1 MKQDFKALNEV
12 PLKISAI
19 LGEAK
24 MTIEEVLNL
33 KQGMVIELGKKV
45 GEPVDI
51 YVNDKIIAKGEIV
64 IVGGKIGI
72 TLTEIAK

>member
-12 PLKISAI
+12 PLKISAV

-51 YVNDKIIAKGEIV
+51 YVNDKILARGEIV

>member
-1 MKQDFKALNEV
+1 MKQDFKVLNEV
-12 PLKISAI
+12 PLKISAV

-51 YVNDKIIAKGEIV
+51 YVNDKILAKGEIV

>member
-12 PLKISAI
+12 PLKISAV

-33 KQGMVIELGKKV
+33 KQGMVIELEKKV

-51 YVNDKIIAKGEIV
+51 YVNDKILAKGEIV

>member
-12 PLKISAI
+12 PLKISAV

-51 YVNDKIIAKGEIV
+51 YVNDKILAKGEIV